1 MLKKYRKWIVYSTG
15 ISILLSI
22 AIFVMNKQVQHEAI
36 EYDKRH
42 PIHMTTLQNG
52 EVEII
57 SEGKELYSSLINDI
71 HKARERV
78 YMQFF
83 IIRYDEQTKRLLKAL
98 EEAAL
103 RGVEVK
109 VTGDLMGS
117 REMSL
122 APLSTLKEKGVV
134 FKWSR
139 PLHSSSI
146 FHSIQHRNHR
156 RIVAIDQSI
165 SYIGGFNVGNEYIGK
180 DKKLGHWTDTH
191 VRLVGNNIEMAQQ
204 FKMDW
209 EEDRGE
215 TKWKDSK
222 VKSVSFESNK
232 ETSYQFL
239 FTTGAELEQK
249 MVSWIKG
256 AKEDIWIAT
265 PYFMPS
271 DALAAEMLQ
280 AAKRGVNI
288 KVMVPKTS
296 DAWFTQPPGYHRMEK
311 LMNKNI
317 TWLEY
322 TKGFLHSKIMI
333 IDHDFVDVGTAN
345 WDPRSLYLNDE
356 SNCLLYGQ
364 EINQRF
370 REVYLNNEQF
380 ATRITEQDLT
390 EKPWWVKVL
399 GKTPKDIQY
408 YF

>member
-1 MLKKYRKWIVYSTG
+1 M
-15 ISILLSI
+15 ISIALV
-22 AIFVMNKQVQHEAI
+22 VMNKQVQQEAI
-36 EYDKRH
+36 EYDQRH
-42 PIHMTTLQNG
+42 PMHLTSVQKG
-52 EVEII
+52 EVTII
-57 SEGKELYSSLINDI
+57 TEGKDLYQSLINDI
-71 HKARERV
+71 NTAKERV

-83 IIRYDEQTKRLLKAL
+83 IIRYDDQTKKLLLAL
-98 EEAAL
+98 EDAAR

-109 VTGDLMGS
+109 VTGDLIGS

-122 APLSTLKEKGVV
+122 APLNELKEKGVI

-139 PLHSSSI
+139 PLHSSSV

-191 VRLVGNNIEMAQQ
+191 VRLVGNNVEMAQQ
-204 FKMDW
+204 FQMDW
-209 EEDRGE
+209 EEDRGKTRWSE
-215 TKWKDSK
+215 TQLKPVSMDSK
-222 VKSVSFESNK
+222 SG
-232 ETSYQFL
+232 TSYQFL
-239 FTTGAELEQK
+239 FTTGAELEKK
-249 MVSWIKG
+249 MIGWIKG
-256 AKEDIWIAT
+256 AKDDIWIAT

-271 DALAAEMLQ
+271 DALAAEMLR
-280 AAKRGVNI
+280 AAERGVNI
-288 KVMVPKTS
+288 KVMVPKIS
-296 DAWFTQPPGYHRMEK
+296 DAWFTQPPGYHRMK
-311 LMNKNI
+311 DLMNDNI

-333 IDHDFVDVGTAN
+333 IDQDFVDVGTAN

-370 REVYLNNEQF
+370 REVYLSDEQF
-380 ATRITEQDLT
+380 ATRITEHDLAS
-390 EKPWWVKVL
+390 KPWWIKIL
-399 GKTPKDIQY
+399 GETPKDLQY